1 MKAETKIKSILL
13 ELTMNLTKEEWQRMT
28 QEMILN
34 NKIIFT
40 ISDNDDIGKIT
51 INLVKPT

>member
-13 ELTMNLTKEEWQRMT
+13 ELTMNLTSEEWQRMT
-28 QEMILN
+28 QEMIIN

-40 ISDNDDIGKIT
+40 ISDSEPVGKIT
-51 INLVKPT
+51 ITKLG